1 MGYLDSYADRL
12 NNDSLAESVKKT
24 ADSAYQFIE
33 NKFNFSEQ
41 LTGLLLGNVQS
52 GKTGQMLGLISKL
65 ADNGYRLF
73 LILTTDNVDL
83 QRQTYNRVFN
93 SLPDFTVL
101 SERDTSLF
109 NPNNLVKPLII
120 VLKKNSSVLQKW
132 GNILATSQIGAG
144 LCLCVFDDEAD
155 AASLNT
161 LVNKSRTSTINKHLK
176 KIKDSA
182 SSSIYFEVTATP
194 QAIVLQTAHSGWK
207 PAFIQ
212 YFKPGVGYLGGNFFY
227 SRPTSYCIRFTEE
240 SELDE
245 IKEDGDTL
253 CPEGL
258 RKSIMSFLVVCGYK
272 KMNGESN
279 CNFMIHPSARIA
291 IHTKFTNYVQEYL
304 NLLQQSTNDAGF
316 DEQLK
321 EAWEDLQ
328 QTKPDIPHYEDLK
341 EYVIQILDETL
352 VCVIPLNSKSTICR
366 DVDNP
371 DALDLSKGYN
381 IIVGGNTLGRGLTFP
396 NLQTVYY
403 CRTSKTPQAD
413 TFWQHSRIFGYD
425 REKELVRIFIPRRLH
440 SLFVALNE
448 ANDIL
453 IKQIENGLDDIQL
466 LYPEGVRPTRKNVL
480 DNKYLN
486 MIVGGVNMFA
496 SYPTSVHTQEINELI
511 EYAAGSEFVD
521 VTADELISILELIV
535 LENSS
540 DFDTNKYVSCIKA
553 LREKRPSVKCRL
565 IVRIDRDISKGT
577 GTMLSPTDRLL
588 GDKFNDDIV
597 LTMYRL
603 VGSVDKGWEGKPL
616 WMPNIKFPDG
626 ICFYNTLE

>member
-120 VLKKNSSVLQKW
+120 VLKKNSSVLRKW
-132 GNILATSQIGAG
+132 GNLLATSRLGAG
-144 LCLCVFDDEAD
+144 LCLCIFDDEAD

-194 QAIVLQTAHSGWK
+194 QAIVLQTIHSGWK

-341 EYVIQILDETL
+341 EFVIQILDETL
-352 VCVIPLNSKSTICR
+352 ICVIPLNSKSTICR

-511 EYAAGSEFVD
+511 EYAAESEFVD
-521 VTADELISILELIV
+521 VTADELTSILELIV

-540 DFDTNKYVSCIKA
+540 DFDTNKYISCIKA

-577 GTMLSPTDRLL
+577 GTMLSPTDRQF

>member
-120 VLKKNSSVLQKW
+120 VLKKNSSVLRKW
-132 GNILATSQIGAG
+132 GNLLATSRLGAG
-144 LCLCVFDDEAD
+144 LCLCIFDDEAD

-194 QAIVLQTAHSGWK
+194 QAIVLQTTHSGWK

-341 EYVIQILDETL
+341 EFVIQILDETL
-352 VCVIPLNSKSTICR
+352 ICVIPLNSKSTICR

-511 EYAAGSEFVD
+511 EYAAESEFVD
-521 VTADELISILELIV
+521 VTADELTSILELIV

-540 DFDTNKYVSCIKA
+540 DFDTNKYISCIKA

-577 GTMLSPTDRLL
+577 GTMLSPTDRQL

-603 VGSVDKGWEGKPL
+603 VGSTDKGWVGKPL

>member
-33 NKFNFSEQ
+33 SKFNFSEQ

-73 LILTTDNVDL
+73 LVLTTDNVDL
-83 QRQTYNRVFN
+83 QRQTYNRVFK

-120 VLKKNSSVLQKW
+120 VLKKNSSVLRKW
-132 GNILATSQIGAG
+132 GNLLVTSQLGAG
-144 LCLCVFDDEAD
+144 LCLCIFDDEAD

-194 QAIVLQTAHSGWK
+194 QAIVLQTTHSGWK

-212 YFKPGVGYLGGNFFY
+212 YFKPGVDYLGGNFFY
-227 SRPTSYCIRFTEE
+227 SRPISYCIRFTEE

-304 NLLQQSTNDAGF
+304 NLLQQSTSDTGF

-341 EYVIQILDETL
+341 EFVIQILDETL

-366 DVDNP
+366 DVENP

-425 REKELVRIFIPRRLH
+425 REKELVRIFIPQRLH

>member
-33 NKFNFSEQ
+33 SKFNFSEQ

-120 VLKKNSSVLQKW
+120 VLKKNSSVLRKW
-132 GNILATSQIGAG
+132 GNILATSQLGAG
-144 LCLCVFDDEAD
+144 LCLCIFDDEAD

-161 LVNKSRTSTINKHLK
+161 LVNKNRTSTINKHLK

-194 QAIVLQTAHSGWK
+194 QAIVLQTIHSGWK

-245 IKEDGDTL
+245 IREDGDTL

-291 IHTKFTNYVQEYL
+291 VHTKFTNYVQEYL
-304 NLLQQSTNDAGF
+304 NLLQQSTNDVGF

-341 EYVIQILDETL
+341 EFVIQILDETL

-396 NLQTVYY
+396 NLQTV
-403 CRTSKTPQAD
+403 
-413 TFWQHSRIFGYD
+413 
-425 REKELVRIFIPRRLH
+425 
-440 SLFVALNE
+440 
-448 ANDIL
+448 
-453 IKQIENGLDDIQL
+453 
-466 LYPEGVRPTRKNVL
+466 
-480 DNKYLN
+480 
-486 MIVGGVNMFA
+486 
-496 SYPTSVHTQEINELI
+496 
-511 EYAAGSEFVD
+511 
-521 VTADELISILELIV
+521 
-535 LENSS
+535 
-540 DFDTNKYVSCIKA
+540 
-553 LREKRPSVKCRL
+553 
-565 IVRIDRDISKGT
+565 
-577 GTMLSPTDRLL
+577 
-588 GDKFNDDIV
+588 
-597 LTMYRL
+597 
-603 VGSVDKGWEGKPL
+603 
-616 WMPNIKFPDG
+616 
-626 ICFYNTLE
+626 

>member
-24 ADSAYQFIE
+24 SDSAYQFIE
-33 NKFNFSEQ
+33 SKFNFSEQ

-83 QRQTYNRVFN
+83 QRQTYNRVFK

-109 NPNNLVKPLII
+109 NPNNLAKPLII
-120 VLKKNSSVLQKW
+120 VLKKNSSVLRKW
-132 GNILATSQIGAG
+132 GNLLATSQLGTG
-144 LCLCVFDDEAD
+144 LCLCIFDDEAD

-161 LVNKSRTSTINKHLK
+161 LVNKSRTSTINEHLK

-194 QAIVLQTAHSGWK
+194 QAIVLQTTHSGWK

-341 EYVIQILDETL
+341 EFVIQILDETL
-352 VCVIPLNSKSTICR
+352 ICVIPLNSKSTICR

-453 IKQIENGLDDIQL
+453 IKEIENGLDDIQL

-486 MIVGGVNMFA
+486 MIVGGVNVFA

>member
-83 QRQTYNRVFN
+83 QRQTYNRVFK

-120 VLKKNSSVLQKW
+120 VLKKNSSVLRKW
-132 GNILATSQIGAG
+132 GNLLATSRLGAG
-144 LCLCVFDDEAD
+144 LCLCIFDDEAD

-194 QAIVLQTAHSGWK
+194 QAIVLQTTHSGWK

-341 EYVIQILDETL
+341 EFVIQILDETL
-352 VCVIPLNSKSTICR
+352 ICVIPLNSKSTICR

-511 EYAAGSEFVD
+511 EYAAESEFVD
-521 VTADELISILELIV
+521 VTADELTSILELIV

-540 DFDTNKYVSCIKA
+540 DFDTNKYISCIKA

-577 GTMLSPTDRLL
+577 GTMLSPTDRQL

-603 VGSVDKGWEGKPL
+603 VGSTDKGWVGKPL

>member
-24 ADSAYQFIE
+24 SDSAYQFIE
-33 NKFNFSEQ
+33 SKFNFSEQ

-83 QRQTYNRVFN
+83 QRQTYNRVFK

-109 NPNNLVKPLII
+109 NPNNLAKPLII
-120 VLKKNSSVLQKW
+120 VLKKNSSVLRKW
-132 GNILATSQIGAG
+132 GNILATSHLGAG
-144 LCLCVFDDEAD
+144 LCLCIFDDEAD

-194 QAIVLQTAHSGWK
+194 QAIVLQTTHSGWK

-341 EYVIQILDETL
+341 EFVIQILDETL
-352 VCVIPLNSKSTICR
+352 ICVIPLNSKSTICR

-521 VTADELISILELIV
+521 VTADELTSILELIV

-577 GTMLSPTDRLL
+577 GTMLSPTDRQL

-603 VGSVDKGWEGKPL
+603 VGSTDKGWEGKPL

>member
-1 MGYLDSYADRL
+1 MGYLQSYTTQL
-12 NNDSLAESVKKT
+12 NNNTLADSVKKT
-24 ADSAYQFIE
+24 AESIHTHILD
-33 NKFNFSEQ
+33 NFDFSGQ

-52 GKTGQMLGLISKL
+52 GKTGQMLGIISHL

-83 QRQTYNRVFN
+83 QRQTYNRVTQ

-101 SERDTSLF
+101 SERDTALF
-109 NPNNLVKPLII
+109 NPNNLVKPLVI
-120 VLKKNSSVLQKW
+120 VLKKNTSVLRKW
-132 GNILATSQIGAG
+132 GNLLATSQLGAG
-144 LCLCVFDDEAD
+144 LCLCIFDDEAD
-155 AASLNT
+155 AASINT
-161 LVNKSRTSTINKHLK
+161 LVNKNRTSTINKHLQ
-176 KIKDSA
+176 KIKSTA

-194 QAIVLQTAHSGWK
+194 QAIVLQTLISGWK

-212 YFKPGVGYLGGNFFY
+212 YFEPGIGYLGGCFFY
-227 SRPTSYCIRFTEE
+227 SQPTSYCIRFTDD
-240 SELDE
+240 SELDD
-245 IKEDGDTL
+245 IKEDGDVL

-272 KMNGESN
+272 KMKGESN

-291 IHTKFTNYVQEYL
+291 IHTRFTNSVQEYL
-304 NLLQQSTNDAGF
+304 NLLQLSTSDSGF
-316 DEQLK
+316 GEQLK

-328 QTKPDIPHYEDLK
+328 CTKPDLPHYEDIK
-341 EYVIQILDETL
+341 EHVVQILDDTL
-352 VCVIPLNSKSTICR
+352 VCVIPLNSKSTVCR

-371 DALDLSKGYN
+371 DSLDLSKGYN

-425 REKELVRIFIPRRLH
+425 REKELVRIFIPQRLH
-440 SLFVALNE
+440 SLFVSLSE

-453 IKQIENGLDDIQL
+453 IKQIENGFDDIQL
-466 LYPEGVRPTRKNVL
+466 LYPNGILPTRKNVI

-486 MIVGGVNMFA
+486 MIVGGVNMFS
-496 SYPTSVHTQEINELI
+496 SYPTPIHTQEINSLI
-511 EYAAGSEFVD
+511 EYAAEQEFAE
-521 VTADELISILELIV
+521 VTADEIISILELLV
-535 LENSS
+535 LESNTG
-540 DFDTNKYVSCIKA
+540 FDTNKYISCIRA

-565 IVRIDRDISKGT
+565 IVRLNRDISKGT

-603 VGSVDKGWEGKPL
+603 VGNIDKGWDGKPL
-616 WMPNIKFPDG
+616 WMPNIKFPCG

>member
-24 ADSAYQFIE
+24 SDSAYQFIE
-33 NKFNFSEQ
+33 SKFNFSEQ

-83 QRQTYNRVFN
+83 QRQTYNRVFK

-109 NPNNLVKPLII
+109 NPNNLAKPLII
-120 VLKKNSSVLQKW
+120 VLKKNSSVLRKW
-132 GNILATSQIGAG
+132 GNILATSHLGAG
-144 LCLCVFDDEAD
+144 LCLCIFDDEAD

-194 QAIVLQTAHSGWK
+194 QAIVLQTTHSGWK

-321 EAWEDLQ
+321 EAWKDLQ

-341 EYVIQILDETL
+341 EFVIHILDETL
-352 VCVIPLNSKSTICR
+352 ICVIPLNSKSTICR

-553 LREKRPSVKCRL
+553 LRDKRPSVKCRL

-588 GDKFNDDIV
+588 GDKFNYDIV

-603 VGSVDKGWEGKPL
+603 VGSVDKGWESKPL

>member
-24 ADSAYQFIE
+24 SDSAYQFIE
-33 NKFNFSEQ
+33 SKFNFSEQ

-83 QRQTYNRVFN
+83 QRQTYNRVFK

-109 NPNNLVKPLII
+109 NPNNLAKPLII
-120 VLKKNSSVLQKW
+120 VLKKNSSVLRKW
-132 GNILATSQIGAG
+132 GNLLATSQLGTG
-144 LCLCVFDDEAD
+144 LCLCIFDDEAD

-161 LVNKSRTSTINKHLK
+161 LVNKNRTSTINKHLK

-194 QAIVLQTAHSGWK
+194 QAIVLQTTHSGWK

-272 KMNGESN
+272 KINGESN

-291 IHTKFTNYVQEYL
+291 IHTRFTNYVQEYL

-341 EYVIQILDETL
+341 EFVIQILDETL

-486 MIVGGVNMFA
+486 MIVGGANMFA

-511 EYAAGSEFVD
+511 EYASGSEFVD

>member
-1 MGYLDSYADRL
+1 
-12 NNDSLAESVKKT
+12 
-24 ADSAYQFIE
+24 
-33 NKFNFSEQ
+33 
-41 LTGLLLGNVQS
+41 
-52 GKTGQMLGLISKL
+52 
-65 ADNGYRLF
+65 
-73 LILTTDNVDL
+73 
-83 QRQTYNRVFN
+83 
-93 SLPDFTVL
+93 
-101 SERDTSLF
+101 
-109 NPNNLVKPLII
+109 
-120 VLKKNSSVLQKW
+120 
-132 GNILATSQIGAG
+132 
-144 LCLCVFDDEAD
+144 
-155 AASLNT
+155 
-161 LVNKSRTSTINKHLK
+161 
-176 KIKDSA
+176 
-182 SSSIYFEVTATP
+182 
-194 QAIVLQTAHSGWK
+194 
-207 PAFIQ
+207 
-212 YFKPGVGYLGGNFFY
+212 
-227 SRPTSYCIRFTEE
+227 
-240 SELDE
+240 
-245 IKEDGDTL
+245 
-253 CPEGL
+253 
-258 RKSIMSFLVVCGYK
+258 MSFLVVCGYK

-341 EYVIQILDETL
+341 EFVIQILDETL
-352 VCVIPLNSKSTICR
+352 ICVIPLNSKSTICR
-366 DVDNP
+366 DVNNP

-496 SYPTSVHTQEINELI
+496 SYPTSVHTQEVNELA
-511 EYAAGSEFVD
+511 EYAAESEFVD
-521 VTADELISILELIV
+521 VSADALISILELIV
-535 LENSS
+535 LEKSS
-540 DFDTNKYVSCIKA
+540 DFDTSKYVSCIKA

-565 IVRIDRDISKGT
+565 IVRLNRDISKGT
-577 GTMLSPTDRLL
+577 GTMLSPTDRNL

-603 VGSVDKGWEGKPL
+603 VGSADKGWDGKPL
-616 WMPNIKFPDG
+616 WMPNIKFPGG